1 MYPRRAGSE
10 RRATWLT
17 GYIQLGFLLAVK
29 RRLWHWHARPRQLTS
44 IREECVRNRPYGS
57 RVLQRVAVVTGLVAA
72 VLLGAAG
79 RAAPSN
85 GEAAVGVPSSPP
97 ADSATVVATVE
108 RFHAAVAAGDSSG
121 ALALLAPDAVVLES
135 GGVETRDEFRAHHLA
150 ADIEFARAV
159 KSERGPMR
167 VVVRGD
173 AAWAWSTSTTSG
185 EFRGRP
191 VNSAGAELVV
201 LTRLGQEWKITA
213 VHWSS
218 RSRRAPG
225 NG

>member
-1 MYPRRAGSE
+1 M
-10 RRATWLT
+10 TL
-17 GYIQLGFLLAVK
+17 
-29 RRLWHWHARPRQLTS
+29 
-44 IREECVRNRPYGS
+44 EECVRNRPYGS
-57 RVLQRVAVVTGLVAA
+57 RMLHRVAVVTGLVGA
-72 VLLGAAG
+72 VLFSAAG
-79 RAAPSN
+79 RVAPSD
-85 GEAAVGVPSSPP
+85 GVAALGAIRPGP
-97 ADSATVVATVE
+97 ADSAAIVATVE

-159 KSERGPMR
+159 KNERGPMR

-173 AAWAWSTSTTSG
+173 AAWAWSTSTASG

-213 VHWSS
+213 IHWSS
-218 RSRRAPG
+218 RSRRQPG
-225 NG
+225 S